1 MRQKKMT
8 DPLLYIR
15 NLAVSHG
22 AVHAVQNAGFS
33 VGMGEIVAL
42 IGANGAGKSSL
53 LNALMG
59 LARQTAGEVRFAGKS
74 LAGRAPRWRA
84 RLGIG
89 YVPEG
94 RRVFAGMTAEENLL
108 VACRAGAAAR
118 AARALE
124 MYDLFPRLG
133 ERRHALAWQLSGG
146 EQQMLAIARALMS
159 HPRLLLVDEP
169 TLGLA
174 PALAAAVTAALRDI
188 AAAGASVLLAEQ
200 NARAA
205 LSACDRAVPMRL
217 GRVDTALTKEALAN
231 DERLLQKIMG
241 G

>member
-1 MRQKKMT
+1 M
-8 DPLLYIR
+8 
-15 NLAVSHG
+15 
-22 AVHAVQNAGFS
+22 
-33 VGMGEIVAL
+33 AL

-53 LNALMG
+53 LNALIG
-59 LARQTAGEVRFAGKS
+59 LARQTAGEVKLAGRS
-74 LAGRAPRWRA
+74 LAGRSPRQRA

-108 VACRAGAAAR
+108 VACRDGAAAR
-118 AARALE
+118 AAQVLE

-159 HPRLLLVDEP
+159 RPRLLLVDEP

-174 PALAAAVTAALRDI
+174 PALAATVTAALRDI
-188 AAAGASVLLAEQ
+188 AAAGASVLMAEQ

-205 LSACDRAVPMRL
+205 LAACDRALPMRL
-217 GRVDTALTKEALAN
+217 GRIDAALTKEALAN
-231 DERLLQKIMG
+231 DERLLQRIMG

>member
-1 MRQKKMT
+1 MV
-8 DPLLYIR
+8 DPLLYVQGLTVFHGKIC
-15 NLAVSHG
+15 AVED
-22 AVHAVQNAGFS
+22 AGFS
-33 VGMGEIVAL
+33 IAPGEVVAL

-59 LARQTAGEVRFAGKS
+59 LARQATDEITFAGSS
-74 LAGRAPRWRA
+74 LAGLPPRRRA
-84 RLGIG
+84 RAGMG

-108 VACRAGAAAR
+108 VACHEDAVAR
-118 AARALE
+118 TGRIWE

-133 ERRHALAWQLSGG
+133 ERRRALAWQLSGG

-159 HPRLLLVDEP
+159 RPRLLLVDEP

-174 PALAAAVTAALRDI
+174 PALAATVTAALREI
-188 AAAGASVLLAEQ
+188 AAGGASVLLAEQ

-205 LSACDRAVPMRL
+205 LAACDRALPMRL
-217 GRVDTALTKEALAN
+217 GRIDDAVKKEALAN
-231 DERLLQKIMG
+231 DERLLRAIMG